1 MRSVCL
7 CASSWPVCSR
17 LPPVDKMKRTM
28 FEFMIAQDFA
38 QMPQV
43 APLSP
48 REAWRRRET
57 WTASIAWAKEL
68 LASKERRHELCQ
80 QEFEKADAN
89 GGESLD
95 RGEIMTVV
103 KRICQ
108 EKFQLELPTD
118 EKCNELFAKC
128 DKNGDGS
135 KAMKTESVD
144 VLNHYLCEPTSLAAS
159 LAVHSAS
166 TQRVQLV
173 LQVRARIGNP
183 QSRAGA

>member
-1 MRSVCL
+1 MCERLERRAMTQGEAWMR
-7 CASSWPVCSR
+7 
-17 LPPVDKMKRTM
+17 
-28 FEFMIAQDFA
+28 
-38 QMPQV
+38 
-43 APLSP
+43 
-48 REAWRRRET
+48 REA

-108 EKFQLELPTD
+108 EKFQLPTD

-135 KAMKTESVD
+135 KAMKTRKI
-144 VLNHYLCEPTSLAAS
+144 C
-159 LAVHSAS
+159 
-166 TQRVQLV
+166 
-173 LQVRARIGNP
+173 
-183 QSRAGA
+183 

>member
-1 MRSVCL
+1 
-7 CASSWPVCSR
+7 
-17 LPPVDKMKRTM
+17 
-28 FEFMIAQDFA
+28 
-38 QMPQV
+38 MPQV

-57 WTASIAWAKEL
+57 WTASIAWAKEI